1 MQPSGQNRLFNI
13 DVLILTPKH
22 LAVMGEVT
30 KLNVFEPNSQ
40 MFDQN
45 GLFSTSIFGP
55 VGTKIRNDKPGY
67 INLHLGILH
76 PLIYLHI
83 ISLKTLYEDI
93 FSGKK
98 YATFDTTIND
108 FIEATSETGKTG
120 YSFFIK
126 YLDKIDFKYNDSEQR
141 KYKIDLIKKYG
152 NKQSL
157 IDKWLVLPAGLR
169 DYTVDESN
177 QPSEDEINT
186 QYRKLLATASMIKNT
201 SVTDETI
208 SLLDPVRI
216 KLQQISIDIY
226 NHFIRDTMD
235 GKNKF
240 IQGKWAKRAIMYG
253 TRNVITPSP
262 VTVYDL
268 NKTSHVSFN
277 DTVIGTYQFIKA
289 ISPITMNKLHTLFIN
304 KILSPDSSTANLI
317 DPVTLKTTMV
327 EIPIKKRDEWLSL
340 EGLASITAKLAQD
353 EIKSAPVMIDK
364 YYLLLVYDD
373 GKNIEVIFNTDTMV
387 NTYDPKYIRP
397 ITYIELMYLAIYDVR
412 SKYPGL
418 LTRYPVAGLGG
429 IYPTYL
435 YVKTTVIGR
444 TVNVT
449 MNGVTK
455 EVIEYPR
462 LGEEYVN
469 SLSPH
474 FSRLSRLGAD
484 FDGDK
489 VSLNVLYTEESIA
502 EITKLLNSK
511 EFYITPTGEITFSV
525 KTDTLE
531 LVMLHLSSEDY
542 SL

>member
-1 MQPSGQNRLFNI
+1 MQQSDQKRLFNI
-13 DVLILTPKH
+13 DILILTPRH

-30 KLNVFEPNSQ
+30 KLNIFEPNSH

-55 VGTKIRNDKPGY
+55 VGTKIRNEKPGY
-67 INLHLGILH
+67 INLRLGILH
-76 PLIYLHI
+76 PLVYLHI

-93 FSGKK
+93 FTGKK
-98 YATFDTTIND
+98 YASFDTSVND

-120 YSFFIK
+120 YSFFIN
-126 YLDKIDFKYNDSEQR
+126 YLDKIDFKYNNSEQR

-177 QPSEDEINT
+177 QPSEDDINT
-186 QYRKLLATASMIKNT
+186 QYRKLLATAGMIKNT

-208 SLLDPVRI
+208 SLLDPIRI

-240 IQGKWAKRAIMYG
+240 IQGKWAKRAIMHG
-253 TRNVITPSP
+253 TRNVITPAP

-268 NKTSHVSFN
+268 NKKSYVGFN

-304 KILSPDSSTANLI
+304 KILSPDSTSANLI
-317 DPVTLKTTMV
+317 DPITLKTTMV

-353 EIKSAPVMIDK
+353 EIKSSPVMIDK

-373 GKNIEVIFNTDTMV
+373 GKNIEVIFNTDTMT
-387 NTYDPKYIRP
+387 NRYDPKYIRP

-444 TVNVT
+444 TVSVT
-449 MNGVTK
+449 MNGITK

-474 FSRLSRLGAD
+474 F
-484 FDGDK
+484 
-489 VSLNVLYTEESIA
+489 
-502 EITKLLNSK
+502 TKLQRLDADLTK
-511 EFYITPTGEITFSV
+511 
-525 KTDTLE
+525 
-531 LVMLHLSSEDY
+531 
-542 SL
+542 